1 MLTVAP
7 HLNDAKFQ
15 PLVNSFA
22 RITLLGLDSYEFL
35 RERGLVGEKGQLL
48 VECRCRSAAYRR
60 PAQTSKRARPI
71 AVVARFATKSR
82 QDLAAALARHVEDA
96 EVVSGGDESE

>member
-35 RERGLVGEKGQLL
+35 RERGLVGENRELRSSVDAVQRLIGVQLKL
-48 VECRCRSAAYRR
+48 A
-60 PAQTSKRARPI
+60 KRARPI
-71 AVVARFATKSR
+71 AGSAQEDSERKAGRFG
-82 QDLAAALARHVEDA
+82 
-96 EVVSGGDESE
+96 SGAGSTC